1 MHSETGEALE
11 DKEISGESGDDG
23 ESKST
28 THENH
33 DHNDKHETSK
43 TSVNVSLVLV
53 LSITQRQV
61 GRPKYLGDYVLLA
74 EEE

>member
-1 MHSETGEALE
+1 MHSKTGEALE

-43 TSVNVSLVLV
+43 ISVNVSSGSCVKHN
-53 LSITQRQV
+53 TKT
-61 GRPKYLGDYVLLA
+61 GW
-74 EEE
+74 